1 MTVAGIVLVNS
12 ATDMM
17 KGAEHAGVAVLV
29 SYIFSFIAASAMFLI
44 RGGRIKSPK
53 KTLKPLFRSSVPVTA
68 MRTATSLVGT
78 LIAVILPARLVYYGM
93 GSSAAVGEFGKI
105 YGMAFP
111 LVSMPSTLI
120 GSLAVVLVP
129 ELSSNY
135 YSAKYATLRNN
146 IEKAVKFSVFVACL
160 AIPVFLSLGREIGVF
175 LYDDETA
182 GTYVVKAAAMML
194 PLSLTIITTSMLNSL
209 GKEKTTLL
217 YYLIGASLMLL
228 CIYFLPKYIGVNALI
243 VGMAVSYV
251 VSCGL
256 NLILLRRV
264 SPVKPRI
271 LSYIAT
277 SVIFIAPSS
286 ALGLFLKNLLFNRL
300 PFAVALI
307 FCIAVVGVF
316 QFALF
321 AVFGMTDFSEKLRQ
335 NVVRRNNDKRVSGRA

>member
-1 MTVAGIVLVNS
+1 
-12 ATDMM
+12 
-17 KGAEHAGVAVLV
+17 
-29 SYIFSFIAASAMFLI
+29 
-44 RGGRIKSPK
+44 
-53 KTLKPLFRSSVPVTA
+53 
-68 MRTATSLVGT
+68 
-78 LIAVILPARLVYYGM
+78 
-93 GSSAAVGEFGKI
+93 
-105 YGMAFP
+105 
-111 LVSMPSTLI
+111 
-120 GSLAVVLVP
+120 
-129 ELSSNY
+129 
-135 YSAKYATLRNN
+135 
-146 IEKAVKFSVFVACL
+146 
-160 AIPVFLSLGREIGVF
+160 
-175 LYDDETA
+175 
-182 GTYVVKAAAMML
+182 
-194 PLSLTIITTSMLNSL
+194 
-209 GKEKTTLL
+209 
-217 YYLIGASLMLL
+217 MLL